1 MNKISFMEISSG
13 EYVGVCSIEI
23 TSIPDIS
30 IISSRYQD
38 YTDIEKEYMN
48 NFSSLASEVFQ
59 NYKYIIS
66 QNSNAEIS
74 MELLWVTE
82 PVNNQPYKAK
92 IRPFLVIRAIS
103 GDQSSAQAII
113 EQIYSLYESS
123 LKLQK
128 YGFEEI
134 EFPRLTEIIS
144 GVQIEDSIA
153 IVKDEREE
161 NLNNQFLSA
170 AYSIDVFDSY
180 AHDMSSIMN
189 ELTEQPY
196 SMFSIQLFPTQL
208 TVEEKTEIARIAQIL
223 DTLNKGVMTQGIGN
237 VSISAAGHLA
247 EIYKYYQTVSAG
259 AMFGYNIIVAGS
271 YGNTD
276 KLASKVQG
284 YISYD
289 SENPVFMKQVHMDT
303 SQLRITDNYY
313 SFPWIVNELLI
324 DLNRNPYIWNQDNS
338 NQFLYRM
345 PYVISAKEAGGIFR
359 LPLGNGRIS
368 AGLPINDSESASKT
382 YADNLIN
389 AGDIEIGILKNSE
402 KNTIGISLKD
412 LAKHMLVVG
421 TPGSGKTT
429 FSVSLLDRLWKEHN
443 IPFLVIEPAKNEYRA
458 LIQSIPEIQIFTPG
472 KNFISPFVFNP
483 FVPPE
488 NVRLETYK
496 STLKTAFAAAVSM
509 TTPLDK
515 IFEEAINNCYS
526 DFRWLDNYTTADKG
540 QIFNITDFIKCFKNT
555 FDEIGYTGDAKN
567 IGRAG
572 VVRLKSLENLF
583 DNYFSIPIQ
592 DLLQKPTIIEL
603 AAIENSDQK
612 ALIISLLLL
621 SILAYVNANYVGD
634 GGLKNV
640 MLLEEAHVLLDASS
654 NVGQGDTNPSAI
666 AQNLVKRMLA
676 EIRSY
681 GVGIIIADQSPR
693 KVSTDVV
700 ALTDMKMVFRLVE
713 ATDKQII
720 ADSMNMGDGQ
730 EQRLSRLKPGEAF
743 LFFNKLDSPEEV
755 VTPDYRL
762 ENNIDITLSDKD
774 IGKLITYWN
783 DKKKNLRPYPE
794 CEEVLCCKE
803 CCIYERRILAK
814 EIARRIFVKNFKS
827 DMSDFNTI
835 KKVFAQ
841 ITKLT
846 KYELNDE
853 EFSPELLACV
863 KVQLWRKIVYGT
875 NISRRGERPAPAAP
889 RAVRAVSRQARA
901 ELRRGAAQPVAHVP
915 RAEARRCTRR
925 TGRAA
930 RPGHVRALRQDSLRR
945 DRAEHRHKD
954 AACGQ
959 DIRAGRQLVLRPG
972 LPRLRHRAQSGP
984 HHQGLPPPGHPRGR
998 SAAQRLPPR
1007 QAQPGFCRGGAGDP
1021 HRRRR
1026 HSLGARPRPHGGAG
1040 AAGRMRILHPESA
1053 LLGHGEPA
1061 VSLPRRRQRRHAC
1074 AGADAALH
1082 QPDPALL
1089 LPAPLCRND
1098 GRRHPRPQ
1106 PHCAGEHALHP
1117 ARARTGASGA
1127 VQHGADAAPPRRGP
1141 LPPAPAGP
1149 RTVPAL

>member
-1 MNKISFMEISSG
+1 
-13 EYVGVCSIEI
+13 
-23 TSIPDIS
+23 
-30 IISSRYQD
+30 
-38 YTDIEKEYMN
+38 
-48 NFSSLASEVFQ
+48 
-59 NYKYIIS
+59 
-66 QNSNAEIS
+66 
-74 MELLWVTE
+74 
-82 PVNNQPYKAK
+82 
-92 IRPFLVIRAIS
+92 
-103 GDQSSAQAII
+103 
-113 EQIYSLYESS
+113 
-123 LKLQK
+123 
-128 YGFEEI
+128 
-134 EFPRLTEIIS
+134 
-144 GVQIEDSIA
+144 
-153 IVKDEREE
+153 
-161 NLNNQFLSA
+161 
-170 AYSIDVFDSY
+170 
-180 AHDMSSIMN
+180 MN

-875 NISRRGERPAPAAP
+875 NISVNEKII
-889 RAVRAVSRQARA
+889 
-901 ELRRGAAQPVAHVP
+901 HN
-915 RAEARRCTRR
+915 
-925 TGRAA
+925 
-930 RPGHVRALRQDSLRR
+930 SLR
-945 DRAEHRHKD
+945 K
-954 AACGQ
+954 
-959 DIRAGRQLVLRPG
+959 
-972 LPRLRHRAQSGP
+972 S
-984 HHQGLPPPGHPRGR
+984 
-998 SAAQRLPPR
+998 
-1007 QAQPGFCRGGAGDP
+1007 
-1021 HRRRR
+1021 
-1026 HSLGARPRPHGGAG
+1026 
-1040 AAGRMRILHPESA
+1040 
-1053 LLGHGEPA
+1053 
-1061 VSLPRRRQRRHAC
+1061 
-1074 AGADAALH
+1074 
-1082 QPDPALL
+1082 
-1089 LPAPLCRND
+1089 
-1098 GRRHPRPQ
+1098 
-1106 PHCAGEHALHP
+1106 
-1117 ARARTGASGA
+1117 
-1127 VQHGADAAPPRRGP
+1127 
-1141 LPPAPAGP
+1141 
-1149 RTVPAL
+1149 

>member
-1 MNKISFMEISSG
+1 MKKISFMEISSG

-30 IISSRYQD
+30 IISSGYQD
-38 YTDIEKEYMN
+38 HTDIEKEYMN

-134 EFPRLTEIIS
+134 EFTRLTEIIS
-144 GVQIEDSIA
+144 GVQIEDGIA

-161 NLNNQFLSA
+161 NLNTQFLSA
-170 AYSIDVFDSY
+170 VYSIDVFDSY

-196 SMFSIQLFPTQL
+196 SMLSIQLFPTQL

-223 DTLNKGVMTQGIGN
+223 DTLNKGVMTQGVGN
-237 VSISAAGHLA
+237 VSISAAGRLA

-338 NQFLYRM
+338 DQFLYRM

-359 LPLGNGRIS
+359 LPLRNGRIS

-389 AGDIEIGILKNSE
+389 AGDIEIGILKKSE

-526 DFRWLDNYTTADKG
+526 DFRWLDNYTMSDKG

-640 MLLEEAHVLLDASS
+640 ILLEEAHVLLDASS
-654 NVGQGDTNPSAI
+654 NVGQGDANPSAI

-774 IGKLITYWN
+774 IGKLTTYWN

-794 CEEVLCCKE
+794 CDEVFCCKE

-827 DMSDFNTI
+827 DMSDFNAI

-875 NISRRGERPAPAAP
+875 NISVNEKII
-889 RAVRAVSRQARA
+889 
-901 ELRRGAAQPVAHVP
+901 HN
-915 RAEARRCTRR
+915 
-925 TGRAA
+925 
-930 RPGHVRALRQDSLRR
+930 SLR
-945 DRAEHRHKD
+945 K
-954 AACGQ
+954 
-959 DIRAGRQLVLRPG
+959 
-972 LPRLRHRAQSGP
+972 S
-984 HHQGLPPPGHPRGR
+984 
-998 SAAQRLPPR
+998 
-1007 QAQPGFCRGGAGDP
+1007 
-1021 HRRRR
+1021 
-1026 HSLGARPRPHGGAG
+1026 
-1040 AAGRMRILHPESA
+1040 
-1053 LLGHGEPA
+1053 
-1061 VSLPRRRQRRHAC
+1061 
-1074 AGADAALH
+1074 
-1082 QPDPALL
+1082 
-1089 LPAPLCRND
+1089 
-1098 GRRHPRPQ
+1098 
-1106 PHCAGEHALHP
+1106 
-1117 ARARTGASGA
+1117 
-1127 VQHGADAAPPRRGP
+1127 
-1141 LPPAPAGP
+1141 
-1149 RTVPAL
+1149 

>member
-1 MNKISFMEISSG
+1 LKKISFMEISSG

-30 IISSRYQD
+30 IISSGYQD
-38 YTDIEKEYMN
+38 HTDIEKEYMN

-134 EFPRLTEIIS
+134 EFTRLTEIIS
-144 GVQIEDSIA
+144 GVQIEDGIA

-161 NLNNQFLSA
+161 NLNTQFLSA
-170 AYSIDVFDSY
+170 VYSIDVFDSY

-196 SMFSIQLFPTQL
+196 SMLSIQLFPTQL

-223 DTLNKGVMTQGIGN
+223 DTLNKGVMTQGVGN
-237 VSISAAGHLA
+237 VSISAAGRLA

-338 NQFLYRM
+338 DQFLYRM

-389 AGDIEIGILKNSE
+389 AGDIEIGILKKSE

-526 DFRWLDNYTTADKG
+526 DFRWLDNYTMSDKG

-640 MLLEEAHVLLDASS
+640 ILLEEAHVLLDASS
-654 NVGQGDTNPSAI
+654 NVGQGDANPSAI

-774 IGKLITYWN
+774 IGKLTTYWN

-794 CEEVLCCKE
+794 CDEVFCCKE

-827 DMSDFNTI
+827 DMSDFNAI

-875 NISRRGERPAPAAP
+875 NISVNEKII
-889 RAVRAVSRQARA
+889 
-901 ELRRGAAQPVAHVP
+901 HN
-915 RAEARRCTRR
+915 
-925 TGRAA
+925 
-930 RPGHVRALRQDSLRR
+930 SLR
-945 DRAEHRHKD
+945 K
-954 AACGQ
+954 
-959 DIRAGRQLVLRPG
+959 
-972 LPRLRHRAQSGP
+972 S
-984 HHQGLPPPGHPRGR
+984 
-998 SAAQRLPPR
+998 
-1007 QAQPGFCRGGAGDP
+1007 
-1021 HRRRR
+1021 
-1026 HSLGARPRPHGGAG
+1026 
-1040 AAGRMRILHPESA
+1040 
-1053 LLGHGEPA
+1053 
-1061 VSLPRRRQRRHAC
+1061 
-1074 AGADAALH
+1074 
-1082 QPDPALL
+1082 
-1089 LPAPLCRND
+1089 
-1098 GRRHPRPQ
+1098 
-1106 PHCAGEHALHP
+1106 
-1117 ARARTGASGA
+1117 
-1127 VQHGADAAPPRRGP
+1127 
-1141 LPPAPAGP
+1141 
-1149 RTVPAL
+1149 

>member
-1 MNKISFMEISSG
+1 MEISSG

-180 AHDMSSIMN
+180 AHDMS
-189 ELTEQPY
+189 
-196 SMFSIQLFPTQL
+196 SIQLFPTQL

-875 NISRRGERPAPAAP
+875 NISVNEKII
-889 RAVRAVSRQARA
+889 
-901 ELRRGAAQPVAHVP
+901 HN
-915 RAEARRCTRR
+915 
-925 TGRAA
+925 
-930 RPGHVRALRQDSLRR
+930 SLR
-945 DRAEHRHKD
+945 K
-954 AACGQ
+954 
-959 DIRAGRQLVLRPG
+959 
-972 LPRLRHRAQSGP
+972 S
-984 HHQGLPPPGHPRGR
+984 
-998 SAAQRLPPR
+998 
-1007 QAQPGFCRGGAGDP
+1007 
-1021 HRRRR
+1021 
-1026 HSLGARPRPHGGAG
+1026 
-1040 AAGRMRILHPESA
+1040 
-1053 LLGHGEPA
+1053 
-1061 VSLPRRRQRRHAC
+1061 
-1074 AGADAALH
+1074 
-1082 QPDPALL
+1082 
-1089 LPAPLCRND
+1089 
-1098 GRRHPRPQ
+1098 
-1106 PHCAGEHALHP
+1106 
-1117 ARARTGASGA
+1117 
-1127 VQHGADAAPPRRGP
+1127 
-1141 LPPAPAGP
+1141 
-1149 RTVPAL
+1149 